1 MIKSGLGREDSRPIL
16 DPNAYG
22 LIEPP
27 VTIGFIS
34 SIPMSSESFFL
45 FYEEVMLFTML
56 KLLVIRFP
64 WWWWWKM
71 SCYPLSMIVARGGEN
86 SGEAGNFGIGP
97 DAPVVVLGSYPIFL
111 LLSWELSYSPSFSPF
126 NSSYGVRIW
135 FEINGSLGGSWRSLL
150 FLITLLFILLDGALL
165 LFVGLTLVGPDLV
178 WIDHTREESQGGC
191 VNHGSL
197 YACWAVG
204 RSSASTWNT
213 FCKMPM
219 EVLVRCSW

>member
-64 WWWWWKM
+64 WW
-71 SCYPLSMIVARGGEN
+71 
-86 SGEAGNFGIGP
+86 
-97 DAPVVVLGSYPIFL
+97 
-111 LLSWELSYSPSFSPF
+111 
-126 NSSYGVRIW
+126 
-135 FEINGSLGGSWRSLL
+135 
-150 FLITLLFILLDGALL
+150 
-165 LFVGLTLVGPDLV
+165 
-178 WIDHTREESQGGC
+178 
-191 VNHGSL
+191 
-197 YACWAVG
+197 
-204 RSSASTWNT
+204 
-213 FCKMPM
+213 
-219 EVLVRCSW
+219 